1 MTIIWYMVP
10 EIWSAPDRI
19 FFPSC
24 TIFCPFTP
32 LPAWKMKMSKKWK
45 NAWIYH
51 NFTQVYQTLWSQ
63 TVPEIWHVI
72 DVLVIFHL
80 GLYFLLLPP
89 LPPSNSP
96 KNKNLKKEWK
106 KKSLEIS
113 FYTSVPKIMVICHTV
128 PEIWHMTDVIVTF
141 HFGLFFTLL
150 PP

>member
-1 MTIIWYMVP
+1 M
-10 EIWSAPDRI
+10 
-19 FFPSC
+19 
-24 TIFCPFTP
+24 
-32 LPAWKMKMSKKWK
+32 
-45 NAWIYH
+45 
-51 NFTQVYQTLWSQ
+51 
-63 TVPEIWHVI
+63 I

-80 GLYFLLLPP
+80 GLYVLLLPP

-96 KNKNLKKEWK
+96 KNENLKKKMK